1 MEGTYRMNVEFTGR
15 QYEVTPAVRKQVEH
29 GLEKL
34 SKILGDTFDTH
45 VVLSTEKRRHKAEIT
60 VLVRASSLVGI
71 AEATEMTQAVNE
83 AIEKID
89 RQAVRY
95 RTKNK
100 AKKRIA
106 RKAAASGRWNGNATA
121 ESDTK
126 VMVGTSETT
135 AVDVLVHTFPGT
147 VRVKDAHVVAAS
159 EAVAMRPMTLEEA
172 VKEAEFRDREVFV
185 FRDHA
190 GQVRVLH
197 RKKDGKMELIEVP

>member
-1 MEGTYRMNVEFTGR
+1 MNVEFTGR
-15 QYEVTPAVRKQVEH
+15 QYEVTPAVRQQVQH

-34 SKILGDTFDTH
+34 SKILGDVFDTH
-45 VVLSTEKRRHKAEIT
+45 VVLSAEKHRHIAEIT
-60 VLVRASSLVGI
+60 VVVRSNSLVGV
-71 AEATEMTQAVNE
+71 AEASDMTQAVNE
-83 AIEKID
+83 AIEKVD

-95 RTKNK
+95 RTKYK

-106 RKAAASGRWNGNATA
+106 RKAAAAGRWNGNAAAVET
-121 ESDTK
+121 DTK
-126 VMVGTSETT
+126 VMVGTSEKT
-135 AVDVLVHTFPGT
+135 AVDVLVHTFPGV
-147 VRVKDAHVVAAS
+147 VRVKDAHVVPS
-159 EAVAMRPMTLEEA
+159 SDAVAMRPMTLEEA

>member
-1 MEGTYRMNVEFTGR
+1 MNVEFTGR

-60 VLVRASSLVGI
+60 VLVRASSLVGV
-71 AEATEMTQAVNE
+71 AEASDMTSAVNE

-95 RTKNK
+95 RTKYK

-106 RKAAASGRWNGNATA
+106 RKAAAGARWNGDRAA

-147 VRVKDAHVVAAS
+147 VRIKDAHVVASS

>member
-1 MEGTYRMNVEFTGR
+1 MNVEFTGR
-15 QYEVTPAVRKQVEH
+15 QYEVTPAVRKQVQH

-45 VVLSTEKRRHKAEIT
+45 VVLSAEKRRHKAEIT

-71 AEATEMTQAVNE
+71 AEASDMTQAVNE

-100 AKKRIA
+100 GKKRIA
-106 RKAAASGRWNGNATA
+106 RKAAAGARWNNDGTPD
-121 ESDTK
+121 SDTK

-135 AVDVLVHTFPGT
+135 AVDVLVHTFPGV
-147 VRVKDAHVVAAS
+147 VRIKDAHVVASS

>member
-1 MEGTYRMNVEFTGR
+1 MNVEFTGR